1 MDMYAIETRAA
12 PRRQAVHGVT
22 IGIMV
27 LDTGFQRLPGDIGY
41 APTWRF
47 PVQYAVVRG
56 ATPDR
61 IVKPNA
67 DGMLDL
73 FLRAADDL
81 VALGVEGIATSCG
94 FLAILHPALVAHCP
108 VPIATSSLLQIPL
121 VQSIL
126 PAGKR
131 VGVLTADKAALSAE
145 HFRAVGCPTDLPV
158 VGMPPD
164 GVFRHNLRTGQP
176 VVEYAAQEREVLA
189 MAEQLLRAHPDVGA
203 IVSECTN
210 LPPYSARI
218 EAMFGVPV
226 YDVITLVEWFHAG
239 LRPRRY
245 TADTGHSPS

>member
-1 MDMYAIETRAA
+1 MRNEIV
-12 PRRQAVHGVT
+12 RRRTYRQQPVHGVT
-22 IGIMV
+22 VGIMV

-47 PVQYAVVRG
+47 PVQFAVVRG

-73 FLRAADDL
+73 FLRAADEL
-81 VALGVEGIATSCG
+81 VALGVDGITTSCG
-94 FLAILHPALVAHCP
+94 FLAILHPQLVAHCP
-108 VPIATSSLLQIPL
+108 VPVATSSLLQIPL

-126 PAGKR
+126 PKGKR
-131 VGVLTADKAALSAE
+131 VGVLTADKEALSAD

-164 GVFRHNLRTGQP
+164 GVFRHNNRTGQP
-176 VVEYAAQEREVLA
+176 RVDYAAQEREVLE
-189 MAEQLLRAHPDVGA
+189 MADTLLRENPDVGA

-210 LPPYSARI
+210 LPPYSAMI
-218 EAMFGVPV
+218 EQTFGVPV
-226 YDVITLVEWFHAG
+226 FDIIGFVEWFHAG
-239 LRPRRY
+239 LKPRRY
-245 TADTGHSPS
+245 QHDGG